1 MDTVTPM
8 EVIAG
13 AVWSALRW
21 RADGGPVMTFSE
33 AAWTDKVWAVC
44 YLAFYLIQKQGG
56 IL

>member
-1 MDTVTPM
+1 MDNVTPM